1 MSDPW
6 ASPTLSFL
14 YAFEGP
20 LLTVTIGLRLKCQ
33 AVDRLAFPH
42 VGLGQVQLGLA
53 TEPHVLYY
61 PQLSL

>member
-6 ASPTLSFL
+6 TSPALSFL

-20 LLTVTIGLRLKCQ
+20 LLTVTIGLKFQ
-33 AVDRLAFPH
+33 TVDRLAFPH

-53 TEPHVLYY
+53 TKPCVLYVR
-61 PQLSL
+61 SV